1 VNRYLRSYFFT
12 FLFVSEPEKCAAV
25 NINDGLY
32 VKFGMFAYKSLLKK
46 IDNSSKFCMTQ
57 LSTLKSKIK
66 MKDLIRGIQD
76 SDEFFLNSYI
86 AAVLI
91 EKVNKYRSQQNFTEQ
106 LKLF

>member
-1 VNRYLRSYFFT
+1 MYGTDRTRKNAPVT
-12 FLFVSEPEKCAAV
+12 IK
-25 NINDGLY
+25 DGLY
-32 VKFGMFAYKSLLKK
+32 LKFGMFAYKSLFQE
-46 IDNSSKFCMTQ
+46 IDNLSKFCITQ

-76 SDEFFLNSYI
+76 SDEFFFNSYI

-91 EKVNKYRSQQNFTEQ
+91 EKVTKYRSQQNFTEQ